1 MLQGYTMDFND
12 PKKGKDLALAQFAE
26 GADIV
31 FHAAG
36 ACGNGV
42 IEAAAEKGEGFF
54 AVGVDVDQD
63 YMAPGRV
70 LTSSVKRVDMA
81 SYQAVM
87 SIALGTFESGTKILG
102 IKDEG
107 VGISPMTYTKDV
119 VGPVILSEVEFLR
132 GLLKAGAFIVPDT
145 QEKLDAFVVPEITL
159 P

>member
-1 MLQGYTMDFND
+1 MDFND
-12 PKKGKDLALAQFAE
+12 PKKEKDLAIAQFAE

-70 LTSSVKRVDMA
+70 LTSSVKRVDRA

-87 SIALGTFESGTKILG
+87 SIALGNIRTWS
-102 IKDEG
+102 KDTG
-107 VGISPMTYTKDV
+107 YKG
-119 VGPVILSEVEFLR
+119 
-132 GLLKAGAFIVPDT
+132 
-145 QEKLDAFVVPEITL
+145 
-159 P
+159 